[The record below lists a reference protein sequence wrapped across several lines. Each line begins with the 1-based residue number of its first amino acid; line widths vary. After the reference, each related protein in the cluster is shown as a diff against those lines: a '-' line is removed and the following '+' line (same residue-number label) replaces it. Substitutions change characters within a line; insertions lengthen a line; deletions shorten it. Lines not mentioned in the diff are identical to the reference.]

1 MTKIAILGASGLI
14 GQTVAEELRR
24 QGFGVAALAR
34 RFSPSQRASFAGDVT
49 ETPLVDLDAATL
61 RVLLDRC
68 AADVVVNC
76 VGVLQDGPDGAAFDV
91 HERFVARLA
100 AASPDRLVVH
110 ISIPAPEDGETA
122 FSRTKA
128 AGEAALR
135 ASGCAFA
142 ILRPG
147 FVVAPIAYGGGA
159 LLRAIA
165 ALGVGLPRKLCA
177 TPFMITAVA
186 DIADTVAILARRFRA
201 GEADM
206 RVVWDVMSPE
216 RLTVDDVLAA
226 FRRRLG
232 GPPPFMRMPDWMLAI
247 GGYLGDLAGR
257 LGWRPPT
264 RSTAIAEL
272 RRGVAG
278 DPRGWMDASGI
289 APRGVSEA
297 MRALGASVQDK
308 WFARLYLWKG
318 AAIAG
323 LALFWVATGIIAL
336 TSGFEEGRALMAQ
349 ATERFGAG
357 GGLAT
362 ALTIT
367 TSLLDVGVG
376 CAIAWRRSSR
386 AGLVVSLTVTIAY
399 LVAGT
404 LLAPALW
411 GGALGPYLKDMPLLL
426 ATLAALALS
435 DDR

>member
-14 GQTVAEELRR
+14 GQSVAEELRR
-24 QGFGVAALAR
+24 QGSGVAALAR
-34 RFSPSQRASFAGDVT
+34 RFSPSQRASFAGDAT

-61 RVLLDRC
+61 RELVDRC

-76 VGVLQDGPDGAAFDV
+76 VGVLQDGPDGAASDV

-100 AASPDRLVVH
+100 EACAGRLVVH
-110 ISIPAPEDGETA
+110 LSIPAPDAGETA

-159 LLRAIA
+159 LLRALA
-165 ALGVGLPRKLCA
+165 ALGVGLPRKLGA
-177 TPFMITAVA
+177 APFMITAVA
-186 DIADTVAILARRFRA
+186 DIADTVALLVRRFRA
-201 GEADM
+201 GENDM
-206 RVVWDVMSPE
+206 NFVWDVMSPE

-226 FRRRLG
+226 FRQRLG
-232 GPPPFMRMPDWMLAI
+232 GPPPAMRLPDWLLAI
-247 GGYLGDLAGR
+247 GGYAGDLAGK

-264 RSTAIAEL
+264 RSTANAEL

-278 DPRGWMDASGI
+278 DPGSWMNASGL
-289 APRGVSEA
+289 APRNLATA
-297 MRALGASVQDK
+297 MRALGAGVQDK

-318 AAIAG
+318 VAVAG
-323 LALFWVATGIIAL
+323 LALFWIATGIIAL
-336 TSGFEEGRALMAQ
+336 TSGFEEGRALMMQ
-349 ATERFGAG
+349 AAGRFGAG
-357 GGLAT
+357 MGVAT
-362 ALTIT
+362 ALTIA
-367 TSLLDVGVG
+367 TSLLDVGIG

-386 AGLVVSLTVTIAY
+386 VGLVVSLAVTIAY

-404 LLAPALW
+404 LLAPAFW
-411 GGALGPYLKDMPLLL
+411 GGALGPYLKDVPLLL
-426 ATLAALALS
+426 ATLAALAVS